1 MGRLLGK
8 RSDVMG
14 AAMTPHKYAAVIK
27 AWADGAE
34 VQYRTNGQ
42 AVWQDWVSTSYSAI
56 PSFRDDVEWRLKP
69 APVKLIVG
77 QRMGNGG
84 SMNRHPEAGALS
96 RRFAEHSADLLL
108 DVDNLCWALSIV
120 GLAALTAAW
129 WPL

>member
-42 AVWQDWVSTSYSAI
+42 AVWQDWVSTSYI
-56 PSFRDDVEWRLKP
+56 PSFRADVEWRLMP
-69 APVKLIVG
+69 APVKLMYRVALMKD
-77 QRMGNGG
+77 RNDFFTTTVD
-84 SMNRHPEAGALS
+84 SMEEA
-96 RRFAEHSADLLL
+96 AEIFGDSEF
-108 DVDNLCWALSIV
+108 VKWASEWEMV
-120 GLAALTAAW
+120 EA
-129 WPL
+129 

>member
-14 AAMTPHKYAAVIK
+14 AAMKPHKYAAVIK

-69 APVKLIVG
+69 APVKLMYRVALLKDAAGYRFVAIETHE
-77 QRMGNGG
+77 RAAHIFGNDDFIKWA
-84 SMNRHPEAGALS
+84 SEWEMVEA
-96 RRFAEHSADLLL
+96 
-108 DVDNLCWALSIV
+108 
-120 GLAALTAAW
+120 
-129 WPL
+129 